1 MVTMRFHQESGE
13 AIDRVCGVRNTAGLN
28 LAYAIGAKSQ
38 ESVSKTYTDAAN
50 CDADSSIGLPK
61 ARITKQVQRAEIV
74 QNPNTGDYVV
84 TVEAEATNPKS
95 NSLTVSA
102 GSGAHYT
109 IVFENIS
116 GQAENLPAIE
126 APILVDT
133 LPRQAMA
140 VKAEATSDNDA
151 LKLTT
156 TVSQDGYTVVVR
168 GDGRLEAGQK
178 ITLTVDAL
186 FVGERILE
194 QIIAHNT
201 GMDANIAYAMS
212 GVQTVKNTKN
222 PFGVPFVDEAG
233 NEITGMVK
241 QQPGD
246 SQSGEL
252 PGFEGQHGISAKAEH
267 RSRSAALT
275 ISSMWRA
282 RLPARTNLSAGRTWR
297 DGADRDNEI
306 NRIYYRILVENPSL
320 SPAANVAVMDE
331 LPHTDDWRND
341 SSTRDSKWDVALEST
356 AISVTKYAADGSSTE
371 LKPGEDY
378 TVYFTQKKITSQ
390 NRNTYNDY
398 FDADNIRNSWA
409 TSMAPADVHGFAVML
424 TQPLAGK
431 ERVLIEYTCSA
442 PEVTDSSVY
451 FTTAN
456 NIARLSY
463 DQHSGVAS
471 DVARGDHSGESMA
484 GQPRLD
490 RLQRRRH
497 SVRRPVGRTE
507 LRVHGRRQAA
517 DHAAQPAV

>member
-1 MVTMRFHQESGE
+1 
-13 AIDRVCGVRNTAGLN
+13 
-28 LAYAIGAKSQ
+28 
-38 ESVSKTYTDAAN
+38 
-50 CDADSSIGLPK
+50 
-61 ARITKQVQRAEIV
+61 
-74 QNPNTGDYVV
+74 
-84 TVEAEATNPKS
+84 
-95 NSLTVSA
+95 
-102 GSGAHYT
+102 
-109 IVFENIS
+109 
-116 GQAENLPAIE
+116 
-126 APILVDT
+126 
-133 LPRQAMA
+133 
-140 VKAEATSDNDA
+140 
-151 LKLTT
+151 
-156 TVSQDGYTVVVR
+156 
-168 GDGRLEAGQK
+168 
-178 ITLTVDAL
+178 
-186 FVGERILE
+186 
-194 QIIAHNT
+194 
-201 GMDANIAYAMS
+201 MS

-267 RSRSAALT
+267 RSAEPSALT
-275 ISSMWRA
+275 ISKYV
-282 RLPARTNLSAGRTWR
+282 AGTITGK
-297 DGADRDNEI
+297 DKFVSGSNVAVTGAKTEKDNEI

-320 SPAANVAVMDE
+320 SPATNVAVMDE

-356 AISVTKYAADGSSTE
+356 AVSVTKYAADGSSTE

-378 TVYFTQKKITSQ
+378 TIYFTQKQITSQ

-471 DVARGDHSGESMA
+471 DVARVAIIPEKVWLGNRVWIDFNGDGIQSEDLSVEPNYAYTGEGKQLTMQLSQRYNRYRPTTQTQTITDGSYQFDELFAAVKLASLKNDPNDSAGDVVATNLSGSERYTYQLTLSGIPESFRVTRK
-484 GQPRLD
+484 GVNNPD
-490 RLQRRRH
+490 RLR
-497 SVRRPVGRTE
+497 
-507 LRVHGRRQAA
+507 
-517 DHAAQPAV
+517 